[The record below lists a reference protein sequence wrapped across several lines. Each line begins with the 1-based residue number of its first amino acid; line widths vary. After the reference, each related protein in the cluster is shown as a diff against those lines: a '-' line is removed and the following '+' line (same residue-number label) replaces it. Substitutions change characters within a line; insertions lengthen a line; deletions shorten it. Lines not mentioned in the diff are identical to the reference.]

1 MSEAQQGHTAKV
13 HYTGRLE
20 DETVFDTSRE
30 GDPLQL
36 ELGEEQVIQG
46 FENAVLGMSP
56 GEEKTVTLS
65 PEEAY
70 GPRREDLVFDLNRE
84 RLPEDPERGQ
94 QLQLQHPSGTTIPV
108 TIVEVNEDN
117 VTVDANHVLAG
128 RTLVFDIELIDLQN
142 GAA

>member
-108 TIVEVNEDN
+108 TIVEVNDDN